1 MYFKMTVAA
10 ATAVATALLAEIDDG
25 PDPAEIMIYTGAPP
39 ATVETAVTTQTLLGT
54 LVCSDPV
61 GSVSGRVLTF
71 DVITQDSSADAG
83 GTAAWARI
91 LDGNGTAI
99 VDVDVTNNAGSG
111 AIKLNTVTIVAAGP
125 IQLTSFTIT
134 VGA

>member
-25 PDPAEIMIYTGAPP
+25 PDPAEILFYTGVAP
-39 ATVETAVTTQTLLGT
+39 ATVETAISTQTLLGT
-54 LVCSDPV
+54 LECSDPV

-71 DVITQDSSADAG
+71 DVITQDSSADAS

-99 VDVDVTNNAGSG
+99 IDVDVTNGAGTG
-111 AIKLNTVTIVAAGP
+111 AIKLNTVTIVAGGP